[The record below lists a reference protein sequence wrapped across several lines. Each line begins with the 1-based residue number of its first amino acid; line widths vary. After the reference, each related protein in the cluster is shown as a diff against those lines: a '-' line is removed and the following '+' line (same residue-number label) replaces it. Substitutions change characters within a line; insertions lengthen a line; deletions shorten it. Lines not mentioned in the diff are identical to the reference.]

1 MDVDRSLG
9 DKFVRV
15 NMFWVDIDVSATV
28 GSGDGEIS
36 ELKYAY
42 EVCSGDENS
51 VNKIFKCNIFGA
63 RGWVRDSI
71 GWCVDSGVGYGVGSS
86 NETIY
91 EFDNGYILGYYVVY
105 FVVLNHGKPVV
116 SFLDKSL
123 E

>member
-1 MDVDRSLG
+1 MCRLDVDRSLG

-51 VNKIFKCNIFGA
+51 VNKIFKCNKLFKF
-63 RGWVRDSI
+63 
-71 GWCVDSGVGYGVGSS
+71 Y
-86 NETIY
+86 
-91 EFDNGYILGYYVVY
+91 
-105 FVVLNHGKPVV
+105 
-116 SFLDKSL
+116 
-123 E
+123 